1 MIKRF
6 ATFSLIGV
14 VNTIIHFAVFMVLF
28 ESLGVH
34 YLLASTLGFVAAVIN
49 SYWMN
54 SRWTFAGLARRD
66 TGEFVRFVT
75 VSVAALLVN
84 FCCMLVLVDLWSL
97 YPPVAQAFS
106 ILFTLL
112 VNFLGN
118 LYWAFARTPRSSDS

>member
-1 MIKRF
+1 MKRF

-14 VNTIIHFAVFMVLF
+14 INTIIHFIVFMLLF
-28 ESLGVH
+28 ETLGVH
-34 YLLASTLGFVAAVIN
+34 YLLASTLGFVVAVLN

-66 TGEFVRFVT
+66 SGEFLRFVT
-75 VSVAALLVN
+75 VSVSALLVN
-84 FCCMLVLVDLWSL
+84 FCSMWLLVDLWSL
-97 YPPVAQAFS
+97 YPPLAQAFS

-118 LYWAFARTPRSSDS
+118 RYWAFAQTPQSSDS

>member
-1 MIKRF
+1 MVKRF

-14 VNTIIHFAVFMVLF
+14 VNTIIHFIVFMLLF
-28 ESLGVH
+28 ETLGLH
-34 YLLASTLGFVAAVIN
+34 YLLASTLGFVAAVLN

-66 TGEFVRFVT
+66 TREFIRFVT
-75 VSVAALLVN
+75 VSVLALLLN

-97 YPPVAQAFS
+97 YPPLAQVIS
-106 ILFTLL
+106 ILFTLV

-118 LYWAFARTPRSSDS
+118 RYWSFA